1 MTATRTAKETISL
14 ISKQQL
20 CTCSTLALF
29 NISFP
34 LLLQRETSSLHVLW
48 KKNVACAGKKFCCL
62 YSFFLFFF
70 SAARFSPCWLLEIS
84 YFLTAATKCSC
95 CPCYEIRLL
104 CFLSLDLALC
114 RSLCRWVSLAC
125 RLLSRFLCLSLS
137 LYSKSEDMTINLSLI
152 LETTRI

>member
-1 MTATRTAKETISL
+1 MQHTSFVQHFFSVVVVTWNFLITRFMEKML
-14 ISKQQL
+14 Y
-20 CTCSTLALF
+20 
-29 NISFP
+29 
-34 LLLQRETSSLHVLW
+34 VLT
-48 KKNVACAGKKFCCL
+48 KNFVPCIPFFFFFFQCR
-62 YSFFLFFF
+62 SFFTLLT
-70 SAARFSPCWLLEIS
+70 ARIS

-114 RSLCRWVSLAC
+114 CSLCRWVSLAC

>member
-1 MTATRTAKETISL
+1 MQHTSFVQHFFSVVVATWNFL
-14 ISKQQL
+14 ITRFMEKKCCMCWQK
-20 CTCSTLALF
+20 
-29 NISFP
+29 I
-34 LLLQRETSSLHVLW
+34 LLLVFFFPFFFQCR
-48 KKNVACAGKKFCCL
+48 
-62 YSFFLFFF
+62 SFFTLLT
-70 SAARFSPCWLLEIS
+70 ARLS

>member
-48 KKNVACAGKKFCCL
+48 KKCCMCWQKIL
-62 YSFFLFFF
+62 FLVFLFSFFFQCRSFFTLLT
-70 SAARFSPCWLLEIS
+70 ARIS

-104 CFLSLDLALC
+104 CFLSLALALC
-114 RSLCRWVSLAC
+114 RSLSRWVSLAC
-125 RLLSRFLCLSLS
+125 RVLSRFLCLSLS
-137 LYSKSEDMTINLSLI
+137 LNSKSEDMTINLSLI

>member
-48 KKNVACAGKKFCCL
+48 KHCCICSQKNFVACIPFCFFFQCC
-62 YSFFLFFF
+62 SFFT
-70 SAARFSPCWLLEIS
+70 LLADSIS
-84 YFLTAATKCSC
+84 YFLTAATKCKC
-95 CPCYEIRLL
+95 CPSYEIRLL
-104 CFLSLDLALC
+104 CFFLSLALASSRHFSC
-114 RSLCRWVSLAC
+114 WVSLAC
-125 RLLSRFLCLSLS
+125 RVVSRFLCLSLS
-137 LYSKSEDMTINLSLI
+137 LYSEYEDMTINLSLI
-152 LETTRI
+152 L